1 MATPQL
7 PNTSGLTAL
16 PGNYEGATMNARNA
30 VFNRGMNML
39 RPGHQRARSSLESQ
53 LANRGIGIGSEAW
66 KDATSQL
73 DQSQN
78 LARENLALSAVR
90 AGGAEHSRLSD
101 LALRTRGQQFGERMG
116 LFDAGLRNRRFGF
129 ERELGRH
136 GMNLADRRFGFERE
150 LGRHGMN
157 LADRR
162 FNLTRGESQFRR
174 SLQRRQQMLGERQAE
189 RSTAWNELMGVL
201 RGTPVNQPNF
211 PNPAQYSAQAPN
223 YMAGVHARQQSAA
236 GPWGFLGALG
246 SAAIPRIF

>member
-136 GMNLADRRFGFERE
+136 GMNLADRRF
-150 LGRHGMN
+150 
-157 LADRR
+157 
-162 FNLTRGESQFRR
+162 NLTRGESQFRR